1 MCDNDGIGEYD
12 MRLPIQPLKYIQ
24 SPATSMIHALSS
36 VSFLRVNS
44 SNFSYSYD
52 NTRLNISIC
61 L

>member
-12 MRLPIQPLKYIQ
+12 MRLPIQPLNYIQ
-24 SPATSMIHALSS
+24 STATTMIHALSS

-44 SNFSYSYD
+44 GSFSYSYD
-52 NTRLNISIC
+52 NNRFNIAIC